1 MALVWLVTN
10 PAETRADSVSV
21 GLFHTSLARQ
31 GPGLLLRD
39 IRGGQD
45 PQVAAVAKVI
55 GTTAPDILLLLDVD
69 FDHGL
74 VTLAA
79 LRDRITA
86 EGVTYPH
93 LFALAPNSGIATGLD
108 LDGDGRLGGPRD
120 AQGYGQFAGQG
131 GMAILSRYPVRTDL
145 VQDHSALLWRDLPQ
159 ALLTLPDGSPVL
171 GDDARAVQRLSST
184 GHWVVPIEVQG
195 RNLWLLAFHATPPV
209 FDGPEDRNG
218 RRNHDEVRFWS
229 LYLDGVFGPA
239 PKDRFVIIGDSN
251 MDIADSEGRPEAMRN
266 LLDDPRVTDP
276 QPRGG
281 GIASGSGSQGD
292 TGLDTARWP
301 APGPG
306 NLRVDYI
313 LPSTDLKV
321 RAAHV
326 LWPAPDDP
334 LRTSV
339 EAASRHHLVS
349 VTLEWPPPPVILP
362 D

>member
-1 MALVWLVTN
+1 MTN
-10 PAETRADSVSV
+10 PAELRAEGVSV

-55 GTTAPDILLLLDVD
+55 GTSAPDILLLLDVD

-79 LRDRITA
+79 LRDRIAA
-86 EGVTYPH
+86 EGASYPH

-131 GMAILSRYPVRTDL
+131 GMAILSRYPVQTDL

-159 ALLTLPDGSPVL
+159 ALLTLADGGPVL
-171 GDDARAVQRLSST
+171 GDDASAVQRLSST
-184 GHWVVPIEVQG
+184 GHWVVPIKVQG
-195 RNLWLLAFHATPPV
+195 QRLWLLAFHATPPV

-251 MDIADSEGRPEAMRN
+251 MDIADSEGRPEAMRD

-276 QPRGG
+276 QPRGDG
-281 GIASGSGSQGD
+281 NAAGSEPQGD

-313 LPSTDLKV
+313 LPSSDLKV
-321 RAAHV
+321 RAAQV

-334 LRTSV
+334 QRASV

-349 VTLEWPPPPVILP
+349 VTLEWPPPPAALP